1 MTPEQVQ
8 KRWNGYDDAQRNAWV
23 AVSVMGWKV
32 RGVQTR
38 MGYIREYRKPDQQRE
53 SDWIQ
58 GIPEFTTDHNHAHEA
73 LATTLAYG
81 GFHCKIE
88 TGAACGVVESTIAI
102 SHHHGFYYKSPVV
115 PFDTAPAA
123 ISLACLMARE
133 CKESTDD

>member
-38 MGYIREYRKPDQQRE
+38 MGYLREYRKPDQQRE

-58 GIPEFTTDHNHAHEA
+58 GIPEFSTDHNHAHEA
-73 LATTLAYG
+73 LATFDY
-81 GFHCKIE
+81 
-88 TGAACGVVESTIAI
+88 AI
-102 SHHHGFYYKSPVV
+102 WKRWVRWDKDGQASCLLQRYADCEHGPGYHPRQSS
-115 PFDTAPAA
+115 APAA
-123 ISLACLMARE
+123 ISLACVMAVE
-133 CKESTDD
+133 CKENTDA